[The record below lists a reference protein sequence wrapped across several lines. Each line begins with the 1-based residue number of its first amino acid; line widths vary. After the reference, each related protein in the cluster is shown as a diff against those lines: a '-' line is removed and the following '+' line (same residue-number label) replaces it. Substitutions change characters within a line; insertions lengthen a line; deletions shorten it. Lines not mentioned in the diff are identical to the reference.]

1 MPDLV
6 KCPIKDF
13 TAVVK
18 PELSGGD
25 GEVKEIRISHFPCH
39 SAPAPIPSP
48 NKCHLLQIFWS
59 KIKQPEG
66 SYKRKKNVFVI
77 TQRKN
82 WDRVYFFRILAGKTM
97 KFNKKTSEES

>member
-1 MPDLV
+1 M
-6 KCPIKDF
+6 KDF

-48 NKCHLLQIFWS
+48 KKCHLLQLFLHS
-59 KIKQPEG
+59 FKFHDLRLNNLKDLTKE
-66 SYKRKKNVFVI
+66 KK
-77 TQRKN
+77 KH
-82 WDRVYFFRILAGKTM
+82 L
-97 KFNKKTSEES
+97 